1 MALEHDDVA
10 LSLENIQ
17 AYYGES
23 HVLHGVSFSLRRSR
37 VLALLGR
44 NGAGKT
50 TSMNV
55 AIGWLS
61 PREGQVKVYGQELTR
76 QSPEVLSR
84 AGVEIGRA
92 HV

>member
-61 PREGQVKVYGQELTR
+61 PREDRKSTR
-76 QSPEVLSR
+76 LNSSHMSESR
-84 AGVEIGRA
+84 MPSSA
-92 HV
+92 